1 MSSNFYAQTWFVDQL
16 TKSAFFHLKLH
27 EWRMLEVAEA
37 IDAFKGETLTW
48 DLSTLGISESAW
60 NKVIHRG
67 IKPVTIFAHPEV
79 LMNIPGSIGYYRM
92 LAMVSQKSMARMGL
106 SVNAYE
112 LGESL
117 PNQEAAEQIARH
129 LNRIISHLIEWDK
142 EINAREFDLWRG
154 MTAGAQAQGSWQN
167 AKGEQVETMVKNLIQ
182 QRLREQGW
190 VKEESLEGRQM
201 KLSDGRQVTFGSEP
215 DVAFYKGG
223 RILAAVEIKGGIDP
237 AGVLER
243 VGAAVKSLRRAREE
257 NPAAV
262 TILIVRGAAL
272 TDRAQKDLELNRD
285 VITHWFTV
293 ESLLSDKITQDTIF
307 DLLNI

>member
-1 MSSNFYAQTWFVDQL
+1 
-16 TKSAFFHLKLH
+16 
-27 EWRMLEVAEA
+27 
-37 IDAFKGETLTW
+37 
-48 DLSTLGISESAW
+48 
-60 NKVIHRG
+60 
-67 IKPVTIFAHPEV
+67 
-79 LMNIPGSIGYYRM
+79 MNIPGSIGYYRM